1 MESKIKKVIISIV
14 VIVFV
19 FLGLIFYK
27 GGKTLSMV
35 NPGSSL
41 LSFFTSKDPSQN
53 RLDILILGN
62 RGKKASG
69 GGMLTDSLMVLSY
82 KKDTQEVALISI
94 PRDLFVEVPGFPGKY
109 KINQAYVLGETSPSK
124 NGLELAKKTVSNVT
138 GLDIDFAIVTD
149 TEALRELVNILGGVE
164 IYETKYKSY
173 EFYGYTTTV
182 VPGENILNGEEVLA
196 YVGCRTKCGSDFDRM
211 KNQQKVLIAIKDKI
225 ISLNLLTRPNKLLEI
240 LDTIGKHIQTDIPL
254 SEIKVVS
261 SVLSNIDFS
270 NIKQV
275 FFDTSPDGLLYS
287 KNLYGMY
294 VLLPTKGDFSEI
306 QDKCL
311 NIFESTQEK
320 NVNLKGVE

>member
-287 KNLYGMY
+287 TNLYGMY

>member
-14 VIVFV
+14 VIIFV

-109 KINQAYVLGETSPSK
+109 KINQTYVLGETSPSK

-138 GLDIDFAIVTD
+138 GLDIDFAIITD
-149 TEALRELVNILGGVE
+149 TEALRELINILGGVE

-261 SVLSNIDFS
+261 SILSNIDFS

-287 KNLYGMY
+287 TNLYGMY

>member
-1 MESKIKKVIISIV
+1 
-14 VIVFV
+14 
-19 FLGLIFYK
+19 
-27 GGKTLSMV
+27 MV

-196 YVGCRTKCGSDFDRM
+196 YVGCREKCGSDFDRM

>member
-14 VIVFV
+14 VIIFV

-138 GLDIDFAIVTD
+138 GLDIDFAIITD

-287 KNLYGMY
+287 TNLYGMY

>member
-14 VIVFV
+14 VIIFV

-62 RGKKASG
+62 RGKAASG

-196 YVGCRTKCGSDFDRM
+196 YVGCREKCGSDFDRM